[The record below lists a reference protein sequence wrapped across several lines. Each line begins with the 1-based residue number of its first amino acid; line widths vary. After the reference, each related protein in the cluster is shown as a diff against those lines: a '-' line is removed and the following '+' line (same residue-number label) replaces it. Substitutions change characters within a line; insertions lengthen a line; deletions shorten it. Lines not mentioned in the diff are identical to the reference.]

1 MIFKVLSE
9 EEDKFNRT
17 IDQGLAIL
25 ADMEEDMNKKGEKV
39 LSGDNAFKLYDTYGF
54 PIDLTRE
61 ILEEKSLGID
71 EDRLPRSDGR
81 RQRTNRRERRDRRLT
96 IWALDVTVYHVHR
109 SV

>member
-61 ILEEKSLGID
+61 ILEEKSL
-71 EDRLPRSDGR
+71 RYR
-81 RQRTNRRERRDRRLT
+81 
-96 IWALDVTVYHVHR
+96 
-109 SV
+109 

>member
-39 LSGDNAFKLYDTYGF
+39 L
-54 PIDLTRE
+54 I
-61 ILEEKSLGID
+61 
-71 EDRLPRSDGR
+71 R
-81 RQRTNRRERRDRRLT
+81 RQRIQALRYVWIPDRT
-96 IWALDVTVYHVHR
+96 
-109 SV
+109 

>member
-1 MIFKVLSE
+1 MIFKVLAE

-25 ADMEEDMNKKGEKV
+25 ADMEARCPNKKGETV

-61 ILEEKSLGID
+61 ILEEKSLTVST
-71 EDRLPRSDGR
+71 RTAST
-81 RQRTNRRERRDRRLT
+81 QR
-96 IWALDVTVYHVHR
+96 
-109 SV
+109 

>member
-71 EDRLPRSDGR
+71 EDAST
-81 RQRTNRRERRDRRLT
+81 QR
-96 IWALDVTVYHVHR
+96 
-109 SV
+109 

>member
-61 ILEEKSLGID
+61 ILEEKNLGID
-71 EDRLPRSDGR
+71 EDGFNAAMK
-81 RQRTNRRERRDRRLT
+81 RQKEQARAARKTTNYMGCLLYTSRC
-96 IWALDVTVYHVHR
+96 V
-109 SV
+109 